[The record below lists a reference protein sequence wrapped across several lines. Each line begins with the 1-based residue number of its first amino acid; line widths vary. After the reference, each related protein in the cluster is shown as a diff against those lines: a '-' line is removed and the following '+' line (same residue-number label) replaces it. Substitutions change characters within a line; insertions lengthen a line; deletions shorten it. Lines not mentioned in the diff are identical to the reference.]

1 MQLRNRLFSKDLKN
15 IQGVGLDVEADATA
29 EQVFLKRPLHFFL
42 DFGHL
47 KVDATAEQVFSKRP
61 LHFFLDFDH
70 LKVDATAQQPF
81 SKGHSE
87 FLRRV

>member
-1 MQLRNRLFSKDLKN
+1 
-15 IQGVGLDVEADATA
+15 
-29 EQVFLKRPLHFFL
+29 L

-70 LKVDATAQQPF
+70 LKVDATAQQAI
-81 SKGHSE
+81 SIGHSE
-87 FLRRV
+87 YLRRVTS